1 MPLEHA
7 TAIVL
12 RLVPWSEASYV
23 CTLFTRE
30 FGRVRA
36 VAKGAKRRK
45 GPFESALDL
54 LALCKVVFLRKS
66 SDALDIL
73 TEAKLSRRFRLRG
86 RELAGLYAGYY
97 VAELLAEL
105 TDDYDPHPELFDL
118 ADHTLAALQE
128 EAQVGRL
135 VLRFELAA
143 LRLLGHAPSLTR
155 CAECGTA
162 VGGEGRVAFSQ
173 IAGGALCP
181 RCRPGK
187 RQVVSLSQPAWQ
199 ALVMLA
205 QGDEPAWRQAPL
217 ARGTLTEARSVMNH
231 YVAGLLGHEPRLQPY
246 MTAGASKMTNDE

>member
-36 VAKGAKRRK
+36 VAKGARRRK
-45 GPFESALDL
+45 GPFESALDVL
-54 LALCKVVFLRKS
+54 SLCKVVFLRKS

-73 TEAKLSRRFRLRG
+73 TEAKLQRRFRLRG

-118 ADHTLAALQE
+118 ADQTLAALQTE
-128 EAQVGRL
+128 PQVGRL
-135 VLRFELAA
+135 VLRFELTA

-155 CAECGTA
+155 CAECGA
-162 VGGEGRVAFSQ
+162 AIGGEGRVAFGQ
-173 IAGGALCP
+173 IAGGVLCA

-187 RQVVSLSQPAWQ
+187 RQVVSLSQAAWQ
-199 ALVMLA
+199 ALVTLA
-205 QGDEPAWRQAPL
+205 RPDEAGWWQAPL
-217 ARGTLTEARSVMNH
+217 ARGTLGEVRSVMNH

-246 MTAGASKMTNDE
+246 LTATTVRMTNDE

>member
-23 CTLFTRE
+23 ATLFTRE

-73 TEAKLSRRFRLRG
+73 TEAKLLRRFRLRG

-118 ADHTLAALQE
+118 ADQTLAALPSEQ
-128 EAQVGRL
+128 QVSQL

-143 LRLLGHAPSLTR
+143 LRLLGYAPALAR
-155 CAECGTA
+155 CAECGA
-162 VGGEGRVAFSQ
+162 QIGEEGRVAFGSLS
-173 IAGGALCP
+173 GGVLCP

-187 RQVVSLSQPAWQ
+187 RQVVSLSASAWQ
-199 ALVMLA
+199 ALATLA
-205 QGDEPAWRQAPL
+205 DGGESGQQMAPL
-217 ARGTLTEARSVMNH
+217 ARSTLVEARSVMNH

-246 MTAGASKMTNDE
+246 LTAAVARMTSEG

>member
-7 TAIVL
+7 TALVL
-12 RLVPWSEASYV
+12 RLVPWSEASFV

-118 ADHTLAALQE
+118 ADQTLAALQDE
-128 EAQVGRL
+128 PQVGRL

-143 LRLLGHAPSLTR
+143 VRLLGHAPALTR
-155 CAECGTA
+155 CAECGAA
-162 VGGEGRVAFSQ
+162 VGSEGRVAFGQ
-173 IAGGALCP
+173 ISGGALCA

-187 RQVVSLSQPAWQ
+187 RQVVSLSQAAWQ
-199 ALVMLA
+199 ALRDAGRDRRGMA
-205 QGDEPAWRQAPL
+205 ANTAWSQYAGRDPQRDESLHGRPAGTRAAIAAVSDSRQWA
-217 ARGTLTEARSVMNH
+217 
-231 YVAGLLGHEPRLQPY
+231 
-246 MTAGASKMTNDE
+246 NDE

>member
-1 MPLEHA
+1 MALEHA

-73 TEAKLSRRFRLRG
+73 TEAKLLRRFRLRG

-118 ADHTLAALQE
+118 ADQTLAALQDE
-128 EAQVGRL
+128 LQVGPL

-143 LRLLGHAPSLTR
+143 LRLLGHAPTLTR
-155 CAECGTA
+155 CAECGTPIS
-162 VGGEGRVAFSQ
+162 GEGRVAFSQ
-173 IAGGALCP
+173 TAGGVLCP

-187 RQVVSLSQPAWQ
+187 RQVVSLSPAAWQ
-199 ALVMLA
+199 ALVTLA
-205 QGDEPAWRQAPL
+205 DPGEAWRQTVLP
-217 ARGTLTEARSVMNH
+217 RGTLAEARSVMNH

-246 MTAGASKMTNDE
+246 LTASTGRMTE

>member
-12 RLVPWSEASYV
+12 RLVPWSEASFV
-23 CTLFTRE
+23 TTLFTRE

-54 LALCKVVFLRKS
+54 LATCRVVFLRKS

-73 TEAKLSRRFRLRG
+73 TEAKLQRRFRLRG

-118 ADHTLAALQE
+118 ADQTLERL
-128 EAQVGRL
+128 EAEPHVAPL
-135 VLRFELAA
+135 VLRFELTT
-143 LRLLGHAPSLTR
+143 LRLLGYLPQLAR
-155 CAECGTA
+155 CAECG
-162 VGGEGRVAFSQ
+162 GEVAGQGRVAFSPLS
-173 IAGGALCP
+173 GGVLCP

-187 RQVVSLSQPAWQ
+187 RQVVSLSAAAWQ
-199 ALVMLA
+199 VMIAAADRDEERWREASPARIALAEV
-205 QGDEPAWRQAPL
+205 
-217 ARGTLTEARSVMNH
+217 RSVMNH
-231 YVAGLLGHEPRLQPY
+231 YINGLLGHEPRLQPY
-246 MTAGASKMTNDE
+246 LTAATARITSE